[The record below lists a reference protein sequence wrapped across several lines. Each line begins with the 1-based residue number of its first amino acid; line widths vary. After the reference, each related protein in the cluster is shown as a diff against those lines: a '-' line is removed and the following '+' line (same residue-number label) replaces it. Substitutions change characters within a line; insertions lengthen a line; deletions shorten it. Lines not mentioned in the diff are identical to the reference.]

1 MHHVVATPE
10 EPGSLREAPDMIV
23 KHIQNRRHLGKDER
37 LRVSQYGDCCLIY
50 HVEAQPLLDR
60 ALSGHL
66 FAP

>member
-1 MHHVVATPE
+1 
-10 EPGSLREAPDMIV
+10 MIV